1 MRSKDTEKKSNK
13 KQKKPSKIKQRKRGL
28 SMLKMLLI
36 ATLLPLIMSA
46 AVMTFITVRNSNESI
61 EESVKDKLEIANM
74 QFNRYATDA
83 YIAEG
88 DEAFT
93 KANKDYSYVDSYKEN
108 KVEFTVFLG
117 DTRALTSLKDDRG
130 ARIEGTKASE
140 KVIEDCLK
148 NGNHFQGSNVKINN
162 KAYYVDYLPLKD
174 ANGNIVGMTFCGE
187 ADIVV
192 TSAANKTAM
201 SIILTFVAIVAVFSL
216 LMWII
221 ALRIRKPILSISQ
234 SLEEIA
240 SGNLTAEINVSSS
253 IAESFTMFNSMKNVQ
268 RDLNQIISKIR
279 SESSEMSDKIK
290 ATESL
295 SQNSSEAAI
304 RISNSMEDLSSG
316 AQSLAANVN
325 DVNDQM
331 KQMGDRVTDIEN
343 NIDGL
348 TVNAKN
354 MNSVSKDAT
363 HQMNIVM
370 KSSKE
375 AVAAVNSIHDQIL
388 LTNDSI
394 SKINEAID
402 LIIEIANQTNLLSL
416 NASIEAARA
425 GEAGRSFAVVADSI
439 SNLSEQSN
447 ESAATIREI
456 ANEILTNSRNSVNLA
471 ERIQLAIQNEQ
482 DAITSTQDKFTEL
495 EGSINTSVSEIK
507 LISDKTRELNK
518 IKEDL
523 LQHIDELSA
532 ISEENASSNEE
543 VNTSLLNI
551 TAGLTEIVDFLSQM
565 DALSNDLEDSVSH
578 FK

>member
-1 MRSKDTEKKSNK
+1 MSNKDSEKKSSK
-13 KQKKPSKIKQRKRGL
+13 KQKKPNRVKQRKRGL

-46 AVMTFITVRNSNESI
+46 AVMTFINVRNSNESI
-61 EESVKDKLEIANM
+61 EQSVKDKLEIANM

-108 KVEFTVFLG
+108 KVEFTIFLG
-117 DTRALTSLKDDRG
+117 DTRALTSLKDDSG

-279 SESSEMSDKIK
+279 SESSKMSDKIK

-295 SQNSSEAAI
+295 SQSSSEAAI

-316 AQSLAANVN
+316 AQSLASNVN

-354 MNSVSKDAT
+354 MNNVSKDAT

-375 AVAAVNSIHDQIL
+375 AVSAVNSIHDQIL

-543 VNTSLLNI
+543 VNASLLNI